1 MNGDHGSITHLH
13 HHRTHHAAMSVCF
26 CRCCWTRGLFMLLHS
41 SLSPSLQ
48 CRLIGQSDLLSDSW
62 CGQPPSTAT
71 PLTTSVA
78 VVKCICDVYL
88 VFEHKTPVRI
98 LAAAHHACNASRLC
112 CWLRKHVVPLSA
124 WLTCAAVQATPAPT
138 SAASGAS

>member
-1 MNGDHGSITHLH
+1 
-13 HHRTHHAAMSVCF
+13 
-26 CRCCWTRGLFMLLHS
+26 MLLHS

-98 LAAAHHACNASRLC
+98 LAAAHHACAKTVLLVKEARVTPLCLAYLC
-112 CWLRKHVVPLSA
+112 CSSSNARTNKRGIWGKLK
-124 WLTCAAVQATPAPT
+124 ATATAPV
-138 SAASGAS
+138 GALVSTVHRTQSMEAYGSCVRP